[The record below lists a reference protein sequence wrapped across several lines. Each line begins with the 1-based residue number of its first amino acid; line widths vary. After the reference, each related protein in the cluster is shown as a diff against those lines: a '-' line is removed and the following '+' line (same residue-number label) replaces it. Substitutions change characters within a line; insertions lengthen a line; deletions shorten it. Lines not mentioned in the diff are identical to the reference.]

1 MGKSDEIPRLDLL
14 AATIQIPTMVDRTL
28 VLNDGRMEQVG
39 TPMICIIVSQA
50 SSKADVVDTPS
61 MTVLDVTATD
71 TFSWSETTMRDLHER
86 FSLAGRTAL
95 VTGASRGI
103 GAEICTVF
111 AEAGADIVA
120 VARDTDALGE
130 VADAVRS
137 RGQRCTVL
145 PCDLLDPAAI
155 ETLAGA
161 ARQQVGHIDI
171 LVNNAGV
178 ARVAPALELS
188 LQDWDDTFAVNVRAA
203 FQLSCLLAP
212 AMIERQAGKI
222 INVSSQAGVIALAEH
237 AAYSASKAAVNGLT
251 RGLMVEWAPHNI
263 QVNTICPTIILT
275 PMGLQVWGDKAKS
288 QPMLDKTPLGRFGE
302 PVEVADLALF
312 LASPAS
318 DLINGDSIMID
329 GGFSAV

>member
-1 MGKSDEIPRLDLL
+1 MSD
-14 AATIQIPTMVDRTL
+14 V
-28 VLNDGRMEQVG
+28 
-39 TPMICIIVSQA
+39 
-50 SSKADVVDTPS
+50 
-61 MTVLDVTATD
+61 
-71 TFSWSETTMRDLHER
+71 HER
-86 FSLAGRTAL
+86 FSLMGKTAL

-120 VARDTDALGE
+120 VARDTDALAE

-137 RGQRCTVL
+137 HGQRCVVL
-145 PCDLLDPAAI
+145 PCDLRVPASI
-155 ETLAGA
+155 ETLAGEA
-161 ARQQVGHIDI
+161 QQQAGRIDI

-178 ARVAPALELS
+178 ARIAPALELS
-188 LQDWDDTFAVNVRAA
+188 LDDWDETFAVNVRAA
-203 FQLSCLLAP
+203 FLLSRLLAP

-222 INVSSQAGVIALAEH
+222 INVSSQAGVIALSDH
-237 AAYSASKAAVNGLT
+237 AAYSASKAAMNGLT
-251 RGLMVEWAPHNI
+251 RALMVEWAPHNI
-263 QVNTICPTIILT
+263 QVNAICPTIILT
-275 PMGLQVWGDKAKS
+275 PMGLQVWGDKARS

-318 DLINGDSIMID
+318 DLINGDSILID